1 MKELTGYPSIDNIH
15 NREYSFSS
23 KHPFIPNM
31 SIYNAINY
39 LGNRITYEE
48 LLNINIIYN
57 KFLLERY
64 LYKANFKKVK
74 YIKSIKQIY
83 KNKINFINNV
93 NEIKVLEKIF
103 K

>member
-1 MKELTGYPSIDNIH
+1 MYITILKGIMLSSNDSNILDPSKGIIGKRLNIIISLL
-15 NREYSFSS
+15 Y
-23 KHPFIPNM
+23 
-31 SIYNAINY
+31 
-39 LGNRITYEE
+39 

-64 LYKANFKKVK
+64 LYKPNFKKVK

-83 KNKINFINNV
+83 KNRINFINNS